1 MLAMVPEEFTY
12 GAQSFSVQYFEDL
25 TAVKYMVCA
34 LMGLLLSLI
43 ILGIF
48 EVITSHGFDSVRD
61 LTKAADNAPT
71 LNVIA
76 AYGNAF

>member
-1 MLAMVPEEFTY
+1 MLALVPEEFTY
-12 GAQSFSVQYFEDL
+12 GEQSFTVLYHDNL
-25 TAVKYMVCA
+25 TAVKYMCCA

-48 EVITSHGFDSVRD
+48 EIITSHGFDSVRD
-61 LTKAADNAPT
+61 LTNAADNAPT

-76 AYGNAF
+76 AYGNAY